1 MAYYNMPQYGYP
13 QYTMPMPDQLSQLRG
28 GYNQPPM
35 QQGTFAQAPQM
46 PQMGQMQSMPQEAP
60 PMIWVQGEAGA
71 KAHIVAPGNTA
82 VLWDSENPIIY
93 IKSADANGMPSMR
106 IIDWKERSASAPPVM
121 QPNAAQNVQY
131 VTVDE
136 YNKLAAVVND
146 LTAKLNGI
154 MAQTAQRGENNAESA
169 VQ

>member
-1 MAYYNMPQYGYP
+1 MAYFGVPQYGYP
-13 QYTMPMPDQLSQLRG
+13 QYTMPMPDQLTQLRG

-35 QQGTFAQAPQM
+35 QQGAFQQAPQM
-46 PQMGQMQSMPQEAP
+46 PQMGQMQAMSQESP

-71 KAHIVAPGNTA
+71 KAHIVAPGNTV

-146 LTAKLNGI
+146 LTAKLNA
-154 MAQTAQRGENNAESA
+154 MMTQNAQRGENNAESA
-169 VQ
+169 V

>member
-1 MAYYNMPQYGYP
+1 MAYYGVPQYGYP
-13 QYTMPMPDQLSQLRG
+13 QYTMPMPDQLTQLRG

-35 QQGTFAQAPQM
+35 QQGTYAQAPQM

-154 MAQTAQRGENNAESA
+154 MAQNAQRGDNNAEPT
-169 VQ
+169 V